1 MATSGGCRALMSTL
15 LGLTIAAAL
24 LTACTGGNTT
34 EPVVDNPPTSTHRPA
49 PALHDTGSCEPGQA
63 GFSCSTLTVPLDHA
77 DPQGP
82 GLDLNIAVQDIPS
95 SEAAKRPVLLFLT
108 GGPGQPGVSFAA
120 KTSRMMAPVLTR
132 YRLVMID
139 QRGTGGTALNCPGL
153 QEQMAETDL
162 IPPTQAAVEECST
175 ILGANRGDYST
186 AQTVHD
192 LDWLRRALGVKTL
205 AIDGISYGTYVAEN
219 YAMTFPHH
227 VDHLV
232 LDSVVP
238 HVFTPAGSMQL
249 ASFRAVRRVLPMV
262 CKEQACTTD
271 PVSDLA
277 WLVRHRGDGP
287 ELLDLLAITSIIRP
301 DLAFVPRMLNQARLG
316 DDRELEGWLQ
326 GISSD
331 VVPIEQFSQG
341 LHAAAL
347 CADQNEPWG
356 GPDTPLAAR
365 EATLDRLV
373 NELTPAQT
381 YPFDARTATGNGFVQ
396 VCRWWGITKPPPEP
410 RQRDLPPVPTLFLIG
425 DHDLCTPLEWA
436 HHEVVRSPHGQMLLV
451 KGAGHSIQP
460 RGEEFP
466 GTMEMVFS
474 FLGNGG

>member
-1 MATSGGCRALMSTL
+1 MATARGLRSLRGIP
-15 LGLTIAAAL
+15 LGLTVAVAL
-24 LTACTGGNTT
+24 LAACTTGQTT
-34 EPVVDNPPTSTHRPA
+34 GPVVDNPPTSTHRPA
-49 PALHDTGSCEPGQA
+49 PALHDTGSCAPNQA
-63 GFSCSTLTVPLDHA
+63 GFACSTLTVPLDHA
-77 DPQGP
+77 DPEGT
-82 GLDLNIAVQDIPS
+82 GLVLHVAVQDIPS
-95 SEAAKRPVLLFLT
+95 GEAGQRPILLFLT
-108 GGPGQPGVSFAA
+108 GGPGQPGVSYAA
-120 KTSRMMAPVLTR
+120 RTSRMMAPVLTR

-153 QEQMAETDL
+153 QQQMAETDL
-162 IPPTQAAVEECST
+162 IPPTQTAVEECSS
-175 ILGANRGDYST
+175 ILGQNRGDFST
-186 AQTVHD
+186 AQTVQD
-192 LDWLRRALGVKTL
+192 LDWLRRALGVKSL

-238 HVFTPAGSMQL
+238 HVITPAGSMQL

-262 CKEQACTTD
+262 CKEQGCTTD
-271 PVSDLA
+271 PVADLA
-277 WLVRHRGDGP
+277 WLVRHRGNGP

-301 DLAFVPRMLNQARLG
+301 DLAFVPRMLHQARLG
-316 DDRELEGWLQ
+316 DDRELEGWLH
-326 GISSD
+326 GIASD
-331 VVPIEQFSQG
+331 VVPIDQFSQG

-347 CADQNEPWG
+347 CADQDEPWG

-365 EATLDRLV
+365 EATLDRL
-373 NELTPAQT
+373 NSQLTTAQT
-381 YPFDARTATGNGFVQ
+381 YPFDTRTATGNGFVQ
-396 VCRWWGITKPPPEP
+396 VCRWWGVTQPPPEP

-436 HHEVVRSPHGQMLLV
+436 HHEVDRSPDGQMVLV

-466 GTMEMVFS
+466 GTMKKVFS
-474 FLGNGG
+474 FLGNGD